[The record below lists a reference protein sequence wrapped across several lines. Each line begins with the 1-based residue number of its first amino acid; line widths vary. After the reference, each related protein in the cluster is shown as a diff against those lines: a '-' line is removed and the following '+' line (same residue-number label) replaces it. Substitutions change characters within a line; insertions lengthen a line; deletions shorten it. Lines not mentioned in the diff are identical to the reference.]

1 MKGPLAGVRVL
12 ALERAIAGPYGSMLL
27 GDLGAEVIKIEPP
40 GIGDLSRVFSG
51 PNHQGESYYYL
62 AFNKSKKSITIDLHT
77 ETGKEIF
84 YELVKISDV
93 VWDNVAPG
101 VMHGLGADY
110 DTLKQITPAII
121 CCSITGYGQ
130 TGPYRDRPSFDV
142 VAEAVSGA
150 MSITGEPGRPP
161 VRYGAPIADEM
172 GGLFGALGVCAAL
185 AQRERTGVGTM
196 IDVSLLDGQI
206 SSLAYHLLYYFCS
219 GIVCGPQESGHLSLI
234 PYGAFKTK
242 EDYVVLGV
250 CWPRICRVLGIEHII
265 DDPRF
270 ESFESRI
277 EHREELNAIIEEAFL
292 KEKAEDWLEVLH
304 AERIAAGPVNT
315 LDKASVDPQVVHR
328 RMVVEMEHPL
338 GGKIKHVGNPVKMPG
353 VDEEFSPPP
362 TLGQHNE
369 EILVGLLG
377 CSPERINKLREEEE
391 SRSEELLKSIKKVL

>member
-1 MKGPLAGVRVL
+1 MKGPLLGIRVL
-12 ALERAIAGPYGSMLL
+12 ALERAIAGPYGSMVL

-40 GIGDLSRVFSG
+40 GIGDLARIFAG
-51 PNHQGESYYYL
+51 PTYKGESFYYL
-62 AFNKSKKSITIDLHT
+62 AFNKNKKSLVLDLHT
-77 ETGKEIF
+77 ESGTEIF
-84 YELVKISDV
+84 YDLVKISDV
-93 VWDNVAPG
+93 VWDNMAPG
-101 VMHGLGADY
+101 VMKRLAMDY
-110 DTLKQITPAII
+110 ETLKKINPTII

-150 MSITGEPGRPP
+150 MSITGEPGAPP

-172 GGLFGALGVCAAL
+172 GGLFGALGVAAAL
-185 AQRERTGVGTM
+185 AQRERTGIGTA

-206 SSLAYHLLYYFCS
+206 STLVYHLLYYFLS
-219 GIVCGPQESGHLSLI
+219 GIVPGPQKSGHLSLI

-242 EDYVVLGV
+242 EDYVVIGP

-277 EHREELNAIIEEAFL
+277 EHREELEAIVEEAFQ
-292 KEKAEDWLEVLH
+292 KGRAEDWMEVLH
-304 AERIAAGPVNT
+304 AERIGAGPVNT
-315 LDKASVDPQVVHR
+315 LDKAAVDPQVLHR
-328 RMVVEMEHPL
+328 KMVVEIEHPS
-338 GGKIKHVGNPVKMPG
+338 GGKIKHVGNPVKMPQI
-353 VDEEFSPPP
+353 EEEYTAPP

-377 CSPERINKLREEEE
+377 CSEERIKRLREEAEKHA
-391 SRSEELLKSIKKVL
+391 EELLQSLRKAF